1 MNTFSNLTT
10 ATEIQ
15 RDYKAVSK
23 RARSSDEALIVMLN
37 NKPDLAVMKY
47 DLYDSLIRNRVQKK
61 IKSKT
66 KEKVGLDAVFGAWT
80 KEEFD
85 EFDKI
90 DREEFERIDP
100 EDWK

>member
-47 DLYDSLIRNRVQKK
+47 DLYQHLIDNSISNKRIKK
-61 IKSKT
+61 LKKDNDFS
-66 KEKVGLDAVFGAWT
+66 EFLGLWT
-80 KEEFD
+80 KEEAD
-85 EFDKI
+85 EFNRVI
-90 DREEFERIDP
+90 EEEFEQVDP
-100 EDWK
+100 QDWR

>member
-23 RARSSDEALIVMLN
+23 RARASDEALIVMLN

-47 DLYDSLIRNRVQKK
+47 DLYQHLIDLDTPKK
-61 IKSKT
+61 YNK
-66 KEKVGLDAVFGAWT
+66 KEKIGVDAVFGTWT
-80 KEEFD
+80 KEEAD
-85 EFDKI
+85 EFDKVI
-90 DREEFERIDP
+90 KEEFEKIDP

>member
-15 RDYKAVSK
+15 RDYKAVSQ
-23 RARSSDEALIVMLN
+23 RARASDEALIVMLN

-47 DLYDSLIRNRVQKK
+47 DLYQHLIDINASSKRNK
-61 IKSKT
+61 KT
-66 KEKVGLDAVFGAWT
+66 KNNNDFSEFLGLWT

-85 EFDKI
+85 EFNKI
-90 DREEFERIDP
+90 DNEEFERIDD
-100 EDWK
+100 EIWK

>member
-37 NKPDLAVMKY
+37 NKPDLVVMNY
-47 DLYDSLIRNRVQKK
+47 DLYKQKYEKDDVKIVGFSTANDELMSLVGTMTHEEV
-61 IKSKT
+61 T
-66 KEKVGLDAVFGAWT
+66 KLNKDMDDMFENID
-80 KEEFD
+80 EEM
-85 EFDKI
+85 
-90 DREEFERIDP
+90 
-100 EDWK
+100 WK